1 MVVHKRS
8 VDSMP
13 KMDCTSQRMNGTNGP
28 RPNCRFFIPLRA
40 SRRGNTDLTVDNFVD
55 TLREAAY
62 LLATC
67 QAPKI
72 GIGRTS
78 R

>member
-8 VDSMP
+8 VDSLP
-13 KMDCTSQRMNGTNGP
+13 KMDCTSQRTNGTNGP
-28 RPNCRFFIPLRA
+28 RPNCRFFIPLWA
-40 SRRGNTDLTVDNFVD
+40 SWPAKTGFTVDNFVD

-67 QAPKI
+67 QRRQFW
-72 GIGRTS
+72 IGRTG
-78 R
+78 